1 MNIIEKIEK
10 IVAWFMSWA
19 VWNPTFVEDSIKCSV
34 ATLKKTVEN
43 TVNFWKDFIQMVSN
57 NNNALSC
64 VVTVLAMLALLLL
77 IIMLMISVVVFTL
90 IILLYLTPIGVLSA
104 LLLGYGLVKAI
115 KNDTFGNARRFL
127 HRVSW
132 AFRMT
137 WREENTK
144 KRREKKKKQFR
155 VIEGGRKAS

>member
-1 MNIIEKIEK
+1 MNIIEK

-19 VWNPTFVEDSIKCSV
+19 VWNPRFVENSIKCSV

-43 TVNFWKDFIQMVSN
+43 TVNFWKEFLQMVSN
-57 NNNALSC
+57 NAWLSC
-64 VVTVLAMLALLLL
+64 LGTILAMLALLLL

-90 IILLYLTPIGVLSA
+90 IILLYLTPIGVLSVS
-104 LLLGYGLVKAI
+104 LLGYGLVKAI
-115 KNDTFGNARRFL
+115 KNDTFGNARRFV

-132 AFRMT
+132 AFRTT
-137 WREENTK
+137 WREEKNT

>member
-1 MNIIEKIEK
+1 MNIIEK

-34 ATLKKTVEN
+34 ATLKKTVSS
-43 TVNFWKDFIQMVSN
+43 TVFFWKDFIQMVS
-57 NNNALSC
+57 NNALSC

-132 AFRMT
+132 AFRTT

>member
-19 VWNPTFVEDSIKCSV
+19 VWNPTFAAESIKRSV
-34 ATLKKTVEN
+34 STLKNFGEN
-43 TVNFWKDFIQMVSN
+43 TVNFWKEFLQMVP
-57 NNNALSC
+57 NNAWLSC
-64 VVTVLAMLALLLL
+64 LGTILAMLALLLL
-77 IIMLMISVVVFTL
+77 IIMLMISVVVFAL
-90 IILLYLTPIGVLSA
+90 IILIYLTPIGVLSA
-104 LLLGYGLVKAI
+104 WLLGYGLLKAI
-115 KNDTFGNARRFL
+115 KNDTFGNVRRFF

-132 AFRMT
+132 AFQTT

>member
-1 MNIIEKIEK
+1 MNIEK

-19 VWNPTFVEDSIKCSV
+19 VWNPTFVGDSIKCSV
-34 ATLKKTVEN
+34 ATLKKMVEDTVK
-43 TVNFWKDFIQMVSN
+43 FWKDFIQIVSN
-57 NNNALSC
+57 NAWLSC
-64 VVTVLAMLALLLL
+64 AVTILALLALLLL
-77 IIMLMISVVVFTL
+77 IIMLIISVVVFTL

-115 KNDTFGNARRFL
+115 KNDTFGNVRRFF

-132 AFRMT
+132 AFQTT

>member
-1 MNIIEKIEK
+1 MSIIIER

-19 VWNPTFVEDSIKCSV
+19 VWNPTFAAESIKRSV
-34 ATLKKTVEN
+34 STLKNFGEN
-43 TVNFWKDFIQMVSN
+43 TVNFWKEFLQMVSN
-57 NNNALSC
+57 NAWLSC
-64 VVTVLAMLALLLL
+64 LGTILAMLALLLL

-115 KNDTFGNARRFL
+115 KNFGNARRFL

-132 AFRMT
+132 AFRTT